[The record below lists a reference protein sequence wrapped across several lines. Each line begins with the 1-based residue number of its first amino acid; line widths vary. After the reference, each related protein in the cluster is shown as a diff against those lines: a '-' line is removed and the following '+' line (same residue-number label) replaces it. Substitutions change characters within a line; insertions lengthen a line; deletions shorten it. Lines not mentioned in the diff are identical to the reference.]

1 LRTADGRHRIIKRT
15 RQRDIQRNLPDGR
28 RHCAAVDNF
37 VCNMVQATFKLAVR
51 LDTASTESPSA
62 LKKLFLIMTLER
74 ID

>member
-1 LRTADGRHRIIKRT
+1 
-15 RQRDIQRNLPDGR
+15 
-28 RHCAAVDNF
+28 
-37 VCNMVQATFKLAVR
+37 MVQATFKLAVR